1 MFVVCPEL
9 EPDLRRLREEP
20 ELGNDRPAFVPDL
33 AHRGNDLLDAY
44 DPDEDHQLQ
53 DPDQEIADALRTV
66 LDLHEAAASLGDGGG
81 VIEALGCPAAAIHGR
96 IAPRLGSL
104 FIARFSCVLSG
115 PRDLFYRAG
124 FLSLWYDSMA
134 FIIL

>member
-1 MFVVCPEL
+1 MIARHSCPISLTE
-9 EPDLRRLREEP
+9 
-20 ELGNDRPAFVPDL
+20 ATIFSM
-33 AHRGNDLLDAY
+33 
-44 DPDEDHQLQ
+44 
-53 DPDQEIADALRTV
+53 RTTRTKITSSRIRIRKSQTLSGPV